1 MRSYLVVDDNRDFAE
16 NLAEILR
23 DGGDD
28 VVVAADGREA
38 AEAVRA
44 GRRFDAIL
52 TDMRM
57 PLMGGAELVH
67 EIRRLDPGAAAL
79 VITAHVGDD
88 ALEAARREGL
98 LAVLGKP
105 VEVPRLLGLLASAR
119 RDGLVVVV
127 EDDVRMSDNLCEA
140 LRTRGFAAVTAASV
154 LETERLGPVQPFC
167 ALVDLKIPGGPHGEA
182 MRRLSAKYPGIPMLV
197 VTGYAGDPPLP
208 HHGVFTKPFDTA
220 ALLAAVERLHRAAA
234 GGEAGTSPLPS
245 PASRGEGGPGTS
257 R

>member
-23 DGGDD
+23 DRGDE
-28 VVVAADGREA
+28 VVISENGRDAAREVAT
-38 AEAVRA
+38 
-44 GRRFDAIL
+44 RRFDAIL

-67 EIRRLDPGAAAL
+67 EIRRVDPGAAAM

-88 ALEAARREGL
+88 ALEAARHEGL
-98 LAVLGKP
+98 LAVLSKP
-105 VEVPRLLGLLASAR
+105 VEVPRLLALLACAR

-127 EDDVRMSDNLCEA
+127 EDDARMSDNLCEA

-154 LETERLGPVQPFC
+154 LETERLGPVRPFC
-167 ALVDLKIPGGPHGEA
+167 ALVDMRLPGGPDGEA
-182 MRRLSAKYPGIPMLV
+182 MGRLATKYPGLPMIV
-197 VTGYAGDPPLP
+197 VTAYHEPPPLP
-208 HHGVFTKPFDTA
+208 HEGFFTKPFDTRE
-220 ALLAAVERLHRAAA
+220 LLAAVERLHGAR
-234 GGEAGTSPLPS
+234 
-245 PASRGEGGPGTS
+245 PGADA

>member
-23 DGGDD
+23 DRGDD
-28 VVVAADGREA
+28 VAVAENGEA
-38 AEAVRA
+38 AAALVRT
-44 GRRFDAIL
+44 RRFDAVL

-67 EIRRLDPGAAAL
+67 EIRRIDPGAAAM

-88 ALEAARREGL
+88 ALEAERREGL
-98 LAVLGKP
+98 LAVLPKP
-105 VEVPRLLGLLASAR
+105 VEVPRVLALLASAR

-127 EDDVRMSDNLCEA
+127 EDDTRLSDNLCEA

-167 ALVDLKIPGGPHGEA
+167 ALVDLRLPGGPHGEA
-182 MRRLSAKYPGIPMLV
+182 MRRLGQRYPGIPMLV
-197 VTGYAGDPPLP
+197 VTAYHDPPPLP
-208 HHGVFTKPFDTA
+208 HEGFFTKPFDTRE
-220 ALLAAVERLHRAAA
+220 LLAAVERLHRA
-234 GGEAGTSPLPS
+234 
-245 PASRGEGGPGTS
+245 RPGADV